1 MNADARGLKQVA
13 EKIIG
18 RAYKVANS
26 LGAGFLENV
35 YENPLRIELCKE
47 GVQVEQQ
54 CPANVTY
61 EGQMVG
67 EYFADLVAENAVVVE
82 LKAVKALDEIHMA
95 QCLNYLRATG
105 FKVCLLINLGKP
117 GIEIKRLVHGL

>member
-61 EGQMVG
+61 EG
-67 EYFADLVAENAVVVE
+67 
-82 LKAVKALDEIHMA
+82 
-95 QCLNYLRATG
+95 
-105 FKVCLLINLGKP
+105 
-117 GIEIKRLVHGL
+117 